1 MRKQMSEITI
11 TPELTKELR
20 NSETIDL
27 SGNTIYWETL
37 DTFSS
42 SEPTEREP
50 FARSRVIKEIDLSN
64 SIINI
69 ESGWLLEEVFCNCTN
84 LERVNITN
92 CRILADSPS
101 LALNS
106 LFRDC
111 KNLKEIIGLDT
122 FLHINDNINQL
133 RNMFRHCKSLQ
144 SINLGEDYTFKD
156 DVDYSGMFA
165 GCSNLKELTLG
176 NIGITVDTER
186 LSNMLYQTN
195 PSVKINHTGRFNV
208 GNRAIRNYCKIASEN
223 TMNTSNPFSYLFV
236 RRGNTKVIIHT
247 IEQELDLRLN
257 ELWSN
262 SKITEVTYKNLEE
275 IEKLR
280 AKHEILGVKYFDLM
294 EAYVYIVGDLEE
306 IVIMQ
311 EETDGNT

>member
-1 MRKQMSEITI
+1 MSEITI

-69 ESGWLLEEVFCNCTN
+69 ESGWLLEEAFCNCTN

-106 LFRDC
+106 LFR
-111 KNLKEIIGLDT
+111 
-122 FLHINDNINQL
+122 
-133 RNMFRHCKSLQ
+133 HCKSLQ

-156 DVDYSGMFA
+156 DTDYSGMFA

-195 PSVKINHTGRFNV
+195 PSIKINHTGRFNV

-236 RRGNTKVIIHT
+236 RRGNTKIIIHT

-257 ELWSN
+257 ELWSS

-275 IEKLR
+275 IEKIR
-280 AKHEILGVKYFDLM
+280 AKHEILGVNYFDLM

-311 EETDGNT
+311 ERTDGNT